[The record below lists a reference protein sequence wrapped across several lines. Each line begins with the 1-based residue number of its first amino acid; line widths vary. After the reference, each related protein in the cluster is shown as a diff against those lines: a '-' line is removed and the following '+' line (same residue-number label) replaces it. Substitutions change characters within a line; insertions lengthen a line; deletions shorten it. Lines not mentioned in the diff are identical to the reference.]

1 MTNRAP
7 CHGAPLSHRNVG
19 EVVHH
24 IYDAAPRAAIQSRL
38 AFALDYAAR
47 GFAVFPCLETSKA
60 PAVGRGFH
68 SATTNPATIRR
79 WFLNCPQY
87 NLAIA
92 TGIASGAWV
101 LDVDGSDGA
110 QSLLELED
118 QFGALPNTL
127 TSSTASGCHFWFR
140 LTDPMP
146 SSVGRIARGLDV
158 RADGGYVLAPPS
170 EHPDGPIYRWT
181 NACDRAIAPKWLMER
196 AYKKVVAPRLVPS
209 INRAGSSNYGRAA
222 LNDECRALASAFIG
236 TRNHALNRA
245 SFTLHQLVAGG
256 ELDIAEVRNGLIA
269 AATANGLIDDDGPRQ
284 VEKTIASGARAGLQN
299 PRSRPA

>member
-7 CHGAPLSHRNVG
+7 CNGALLSHRNVG

-24 IYDAAPRAAIQSRL
+24 IYDAALRAAIQSKL

-60 PAVGRGFH
+60 PAIGRGFH

-92 TGIASGAWV
+92 TGIVSRVWV
-101 LDVDGSDGA
+101 LDVDGSNGA
-110 QSLLELED
+110 QSLAELEV
-118 QFGALPNTL
+118 QFGQLPPTL
-127 TSSTASGCHFWFR
+127 TSITASGCHFWFR

-146 SSVGRIARGLDV
+146 SSVGRIAEGLDV
-158 RADGGYVLAPPS
+158 RADGGYVLAAPS
-170 EHPDGPIYRWT
+170 VHPDGPIYRWT
-181 NACDRAIAPKWLMER
+181 NARDLAIAPKWLIER
-196 AYKKVVAPRLVPS
+196 ARQKVAAPRFVPS
-209 INRAGSSNYGRAA
+209 VGRVGLSNYGRAA
-222 LNDECRALASAFIG
+222 LEDECRALASVPIG

-245 SFTLHQLVAGG
+245 SFALHQLVAGG
-256 ELDIAEVRNGLIA
+256 ELDIAEVRNRLIA
-269 AATANGLIDDDGPRQ
+269 AATANGLMDDDGPRQ
-284 VEKTIASGARAGLQN
+284 VEKTIASGARVGLQN
-299 PRSRPA
+299 PRSRSA